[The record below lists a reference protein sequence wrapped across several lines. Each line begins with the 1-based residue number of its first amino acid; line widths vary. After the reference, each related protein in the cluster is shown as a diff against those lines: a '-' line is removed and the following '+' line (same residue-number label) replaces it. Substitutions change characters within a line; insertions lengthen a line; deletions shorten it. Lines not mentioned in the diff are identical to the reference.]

1 MASSLGLRWAP
12 RPSATVA
19 SVYQRQRQRVF
30 STSTTPCKATSKPPV
45 IVVAMSGGV
54 DSSVAAHLLRRSH
67 PAAQLVGLH
76 MSNWDASDEDGGGAS
91 GDTGGGDN
99 PTARNDEHGSQRKR
113 TGSSGTSSSSSGSAF
128 CVQSEKEAA
137 DAQEVCRMLGDVPL
151 HRASF
156 AAEYWTGVFEP
167 FVDGIER
174 GRMPNPDGEFGWRL
188 ASMYL
193 WMYPLW
199 IVGIPTFAGLCGIGD
214 PLMKYIFNIYNCA
227 SGFPI

>member
-1 MASSLGLRWAP
+1 
-12 RPSATVA
+12 
-19 SVYQRQRQRVF
+19 VF
-30 STSTTPCKATSKPPV
+30 STSTTPCKATSKSPV

-76 MSNWDASDEDGGGAS
+76 MSNWDASDEDGGKEKNGERGSQSSKGGAS
-91 GDTGGGDN
+91 G
-99 PTARNDEHGSQRKR
+99 
-113 TGSSGTSSSSSGSAF
+113 AF

-137 DAQEVCRMLGDVPL
+137 DAQDVCRMLGDVPL

-174 GRMPNPDGEFGWRL
+174 GRMPNPDGEF
-188 ASMYL
+188 S
-193 WMYPLW
+193 
-199 IVGIPTFAGLCGIGD
+199 
-214 PLMKYIFNIYNCA
+214 
-227 SGFPI
+227 